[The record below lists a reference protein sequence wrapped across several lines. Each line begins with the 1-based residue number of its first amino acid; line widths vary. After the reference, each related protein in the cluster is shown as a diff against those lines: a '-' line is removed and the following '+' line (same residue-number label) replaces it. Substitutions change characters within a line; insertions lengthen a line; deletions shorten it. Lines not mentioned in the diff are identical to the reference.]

1 MRNPIA
7 QSGYVKTRYIF
18 PTQHLHTYPSSRTP
32 PNFSPLISTDPY
44 SQHTKK
50 CASTMA
56 SAGGNIF
63 HRDYLSSLGQNFAHL
78 HSHSQL
84 LAGIAGIT
92 LLAGLSQL
100 FTQGSDEEPGL
111 LRSLLLFAWNC
122 FVKPHAE
129 DGTGQQ
135 GHLESF
141 YANQA
146 GIYDRT
152 RKGLLKGREDMLA
165 LVAAQLK
172 FAREKGDRKRIWV
185 DVCFPFAVR

>member
-1 MRNPIA
+1 
-7 QSGYVKTRYIF
+7 
-18 PTQHLHTYPSSRTP
+18 
-32 PNFSPLISTDPY
+32 
-44 SQHTKK
+44 
-50 CASTMA
+50 MA

-63 HRDYLSSLGQNFAHL
+63 HRDFFGLGSSFPQL

-84 LAGIAGIT
+84 IAGIAGIT
-92 LLAGLSQL
+92 VIAGLSQL
-100 FTQGSDEEPGL
+100 LASKPTLAQTDDQEEPGL

-129 DGTGQQ
+129 DGKGQQ

-152 RKGLLKGREDMLA
+152 RKRLLKGREDMLA
-165 LVAAQLK
+165 LVAAQLGIGQ
-172 FAREKGDRKRIWV
+172 EKGEKKRIWV
-185 DVCFPFAVR
+185 DVCFPSAVR

>member
-1 MRNPIA
+1 
-7 QSGYVKTRYIF
+7 
-18 PTQHLHTYPSSRTP
+18 
-32 PNFSPLISTDPY
+32 
-44 SQHTKK
+44 
-50 CASTMA
+50 MA

-63 HRDYLSSLGQNFAHL
+63 HRDLSRLSLSFFPHL

-84 LAGIAGIT
+84 IAGIAGIT
-92 LLAGLSQL
+92 LIAGLSQL
-100 FTQGSDEEPGL
+100 LASKPTTLARNNDEEEPGL

-129 DGTGQQ
+129 DGNGQQ

-152 RKGLLKGREDMLA
+152 RKGLLKGREDMLG
-165 LVAAQLK
+165 LVAAQLGAK
-172 FAREKGDRKRIWV
+172 QDKAERKRIWV
-185 DVCFPFAVR
+185 DVCSLLRLC